1 MEENGEPFYGE
12 TISSEERSVSLKALQ
27 QRDSYRGVL
36 AIDQYAE
43 TLMNE
48 LGVVEMVSVAE
59 LGAKLASA
67 TTRKKRPGFV
77 EAQQLSKNWKIG
89 LEAAKRTVDATTQLA
104 VRDFTTTTGG
114 RRLKPYHWLMDQKRL
129 SCPVYS
135 DVVFGKCKSLR
146 GNTCAS
152 VYATTFNYVRAKA
165 MKSKKECHFTLDD
178 FFEKIGVPLKMVT
191 DGAKEF
197 VQGDFSRKCKK
208 AQCPQHQVEVDTAN
222 ANTAETVIRELK
234 RHYRRVMLDTNA
246 PEVLWDYCLEWCALI
261 RSHTAINI
269 KQLDGKVPAT
279 KITGDTVDISHLA
292 EFGWYDWVWF
302 VDTKCSNVAGLEETG
317 EPSMRN
323 KRLGKYLGPAE
334 NVGSAMC
341 GTVLTE
347 LGSTLDRTSI
357 FPLSLADKNSE
368 QVNAMKHKFKS
379 RLGEKLKERVAG
391 MKAGKDAEQLE

>member
-1 MEENGEPFYGE
+1 M
-12 TISSEERSVSLKALQ
+12 
-27 QRDSYRGVL
+27 
-36 AIDQYAE
+36 
-43 TLMNE
+43 
-48 LGVVEMVSVAE
+48 
-59 LGAKLASA
+59 
-67 TTRKKRPGFV
+67 
-77 EAQQLSKNWKIG
+77 
-89 LEAAKRTVDATTQLA
+89 EAAKRTVDATTQLA
-104 VRDFTTTTGG
+104 VRDFSTTTGG
-114 RRLKPYHWLMDQKRL
+114 RRLKPYHWIMDQKRL

-279 KITGDTVDISHLA
+279 T
-292 EFGWYDWVWF
+292 
-302 VDTKCSNVAGLEETG
+302 
-317 EPSMRN
+317 
-323 KRLGKYLGPAE
+323 
-334 NVGSAMC
+334 
-341 GTVLTE
+341 
-347 LGSTLDRTSI
+347 
-357 FPLSLADKNSE
+357 
-368 QVNAMKHKFKS
+368 
-379 RLGEKLKERVAG
+379 
-391 MKAGKDAEQLE
+391 